1 MSCTL
6 PWTRGSSR
14 HSSTTSEAATVA
26 LTSNLNN
33 LEDER
38 NDSAFCE
45 PEYSNPASFESTSPS
60 NDPDNDYQNNIV
72 ARRMMNLNINSD
84 GNRKLNITS
93 EENSDFIPDYEEV
106 DPVQVQQL
114 RQSLRRHS
122 MHKDL
127 FFHQNNGYLHNESM
141 TKSMKDV
148 HNETTASTTTERI
161 MQSLIYCIH
170 KEAGCSWSGPLN
182 GLKGHLNVCQKDAL
196 DCLNQCGAK
205 IARTLMEDH
214 MLYTCPKRLVTC
226 PHCSKDFTGSVIE
239 DHLCGFERIDCDYKC
254 GQKIQRNR
262 LKAHQINTCSKRLIT
277 CSYCSRDF
285 TADTLQSH
293 HAKCPRFP
301 VPCPFRCGLKS
312 EIVREEIEG
321 HLKTCPLANGKNCVY
336 QEAGCRFR
344 GIPSKM
350 EEHMNNAR
358 QIHLDLMCSLAHK
371 QQDTIKKLNEQIEK
385 STTSYNGVLVWKIK
399 DFSSRLAEAKTQDG
413 LELVSAP
420 FYTSQYGYRVQA
432 SLFLNGNGGGENSHL
447 SVYIKLLPGEYDSI
461 LRWPF
466 KYTVSFT
473 LLDQADQRKD
483 ACNIVESF
491 IPDPNWKNFQ
501 RPSTEPDS
509 LGFGFPKFVPH
520 EMLET
525 RNYVRDDC
533 IFIKIRV
540 DPSRNVAV

>member
-1 MSCTL
+1 M
-6 PWTRGSSR
+6 G
-14 HSSTTSEAATVA
+14 H
-26 LTSNLNN
+26 
-33 LEDER
+33 
-38 NDSAFCE
+38 E
-45 PEYSNPASFESTSPS
+45 PEYSNPASYESGISGSGISGSGSPDCS
-60 NDPDNDYQNNIV
+60 HRTDQTAPDYQNHSMI
-72 ARRMMNLNINSD
+72 RRQMNRLNIND
-84 GNRKLNITS
+84 
-93 EENSDFIPDYEEV
+93 EDFIPDYEEV
-106 DPVQVQQL
+106 DPVQVEQL
-114 RQSLRRHS
+114 RRALKRNSF
-122 MHKDL
+122 HKEVVNTTITSAAA
-127 FFHQNNGYLHNESM
+127 FSINGNTKNQNEKNIRDSA
-141 TKSMKDV
+141 TK
-148 HNETTASTTTERI
+148 ERI
-161 MQSLIYCIH
+161 MQALIYCIH

-214 MLYTCPKRLVTC
+214 MLYTCHKRLVTC

-525 RNYVRDDC
+525 GNYVRDDC